1 MGQYCDSVK
10 LERNWFHWL
19 LSSSVPDLEKY
30 REHGLLWTK
39 IVGNDVDEKGNIL
52 YDPRNPNRAHCIAL
66 AVPIHL
72 TSYNGTLSNSTVL
85 TADGPIEQ
93 LLPGKDELNLLSAS
107 WLHELEHPFTQR
119 DKVIPS
125 LENDEYFLELPTEM
139 TWHAV
144 LEDVNNICHGIAMR
158 FKQPSE
164 EEHLELSNDALLQ
177 VINKLA
183 SYKLVYTPGRA
194 PVFNLLTTTIHRCMY
209 SIMNRRK
216 IQRQGLQKLQS
227 DVKAGMPFLGYTSQ
241 IRH

>member
-1 MGQYCDSVK
+1 MGQYCDSAK

-19 LSSSVPDLEKY
+19 LSSSVPDLEEY
-30 REHGLLWTK
+30 RKHGLLWTK
-39 IVGNDVDEKGNIL
+39 IVGNDEDGSDTN
-52 YDPRNPNRAHCIAL
+52 PRNPNRAHCIAL
-66 AVPIHL
+66 AMPIYL
-72 TSYNGTLSNSTVL
+72 TSDNGTLSNSTVS
-85 TADGPIEQ
+85 TANGPEQ
-93 LLPGKDELNLLSAS
+93 PLPGKDELNLLSES
-107 WLHELEHPFTQR
+107 WLHRLENPFTQR
-119 DKVIPS
+119 DMVIPS
-125 LENDEYFLELPTEM
+125 LENEEYILELPTEM

-144 LEDVNNICHGIAMR
+144 LEDINNICQGIAMR

-177 VINKLA
+177 VTNKLA

-227 DVKAGMPFLGYTSQ
+227 DVKAGMPFLGYTSHT
-241 IRH
+241 RH

>member
-1 MGQYCDSVK
+1 MGQYCDSAK

-19 LSSSVPDLEKY
+19 LSSSVPSLEKY

-39 IVGNDVDEKGNIL
+39 VVGNDENDQDNTL
-52 YDPRNPNRAHCIAL
+52 PNPRNPNRAHCIAL
-66 AVPIHL
+66 AVPIYL
-72 TSYNGTLSNSTVL
+72 TSYDGTQSNGTVF
-85 TADGPIEQ
+85 TADGPVEQ
-93 LLPGKDELNLLSAS
+93 PLPGEDELSLLSDS
-107 WLHELEHPFTQR
+107 WLHRLENPFTQR
-119 DKVIPS
+119 DRVIPS
-125 LENDEYFLELPTEM
+125 LENNEYILELPTEM

-144 LEDVNNICHGIAMR
+144 LEDINNICQGIALR

-177 VINKLA
+177 VTNKLA

-227 DVKAGMPFLGYTSQ
+227 DVKSGMSFLGYSSR
-241 IRH
+241 IH